1 MERKS
6 LYDISLKITEEE
18 YRADPALSYSILA
31 KYEREGFNNLN
42 KLFDKVESP
51 SLTFGSA
58 VDSIITGGQE
68 EFNERFIIADY
79 PSIPDSIIKIVK
91 TLFEFFNSTNRTLDS
106 IEDDYIIKYTELYN
120 YQLNW
125 KPETRVKV
133 IKEKGTEYYN
143 LLFLSQGKTLLDNT
157 TYNDVCRAVE
167 ALKSSDS
174 TSWYFQ
180 EDNPFDN
187 SIERLYQLKFKSTFN
202 NIDYR
207 CMMDLIVVDY
217 NNKTIQPIDLKTSY
231 KNEWD
236 FYKSF
241 VEWNYQI
248 QNRLYYRI
256 LEDNI
261 KRDDYFK
268 DFKILPYKDIVICK
282 TSLTPLVWDC
292 DFTYAKGNLTFGKNN
307 QIIMR
312 DPFEIGEELD
322 YYLSYRPIV
331 PKEIELI
338 EGNNLRKWLN
348 TL

>member
-292 DFTYAKGNLTFGKNN
+292 DFTYAKGTLIFGKNN